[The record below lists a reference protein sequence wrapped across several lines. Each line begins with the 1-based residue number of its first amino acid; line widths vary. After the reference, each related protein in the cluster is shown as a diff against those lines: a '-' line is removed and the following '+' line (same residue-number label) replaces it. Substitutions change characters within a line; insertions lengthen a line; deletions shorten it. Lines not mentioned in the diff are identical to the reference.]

1 MATHARGHAVRI
13 RQLEREKL
21 FLENRLE
28 QAERIVRLAHE
39 VGSVHLRKRA
49 AEYISRY
56 RLIRLGTCRE
66 RMSGQEPQS
75 QR

>member
-1 MATHARGHAVRI
+1 MATHARGHEIRI

-56 RLIRLGTCRE
+56 RLIRLSNDQE
-66 RMSGQEPQS
+66 RTSGQESQS